1 MSEVTLHLLTT
12 RCAAQQVDLAA
23 LYRGKHKDRS
33 KPLIWEQI
41 AQAMG
46 EEWAQRYDHNYIT
59 SVWQRYGKLS

>member
-1 MSEVTLHLLTT
+1 M
-12 RCAAQQVDLAA
+12 AA